1 MKMRIHRS
9 SETTPNDSSIP
20 SPQTNLRTGQRSRP
34 LVRISIVTCWLS
46 DISAIVLFIHLYLA
60 LILVRLSLGIAIILW
75 C

>member
-1 MKMRIHRS
+1 MTVRS
-9 SETTPNDSSIP
+9 RQCPNKFAF
-20 SPQTNLRTGQRSRP
+20 GSRP